1 MAHAT
6 GTTAL
11 ARAPLAADGAVAVR
25 HESTTVVPLERLRS
39 DPLETIG
46 LFGLPTIATPILA
59 SLVTGDPLLLVGAHG
74 TAKTALAEAL
84 ADALG
89 MRFRAYDA
97 SKALFEDIIG
107 FPNPRDL
114 GEGKLGYVPTEI
126 SIWGVEFVLVDE
138 LSRAAPAMQNKW
150 LEVVRSRRVMGQAVE
165 SLKMVFG
172 AMNPPGYLG
181 ARTLDAALVGR
192 FAYIVTMP
200 TVKDMTARQVD
211 AVIRTVTAA
220 DAPGCKEVW
229 TRGADSADAGSGIQQ
244 IVRESRAALPDV
256 LEENGQPLVDYVRSF
271 QALLRAQKIDLD
283 GRRLS
288 LMYRALAAGM
298 AVDRVRG
305 KEVADEEA
313 LFDCVRHLLPGPAL
327 DEAVPS
333 TVLYPVHLAA
343 WEQSFT
349 GEVGAQGNQSQAA
362 CSVFTQTSLDRM
374 VEQYERAV
382 EDLSEE
388 DHHEVVSRVVRPLG
402 EEAGVSARRW
412 GESVPALRRLVGV
425 AARHHAHMP
434 LDVVSRIFDSWR
446 AVSGLYSSD
455 WDEVADL
462 AEEVDKDPRA
472 FSGDM
477 DWLAS
482 RAAIELARARV
493 GDSDDRADLDVAA
506 KRRAEVSEGLAGKQ
520 GRPS

>member
-6 GTTAL
+6 STAAL
-11 ARAPLAADGAVAVR
+11 VRSPHSAAEPAEVG
-25 HESTTVVPLERLRS
+25 S
-39 DPLETIG
+39 DPDTPVFHEHLQRDPLKAVG
-46 LFGLPTIATPILA
+46 LYGMESIATPVLA

-84 ADALG
+84 AEALG

-107 FPNPRDL
+107 FPNPRQL

-126 SIWGVEFVLVDE
+126 SIWGIEFVLVDE

-150 LEVVRSRRVMGQAVE
+150 LEVVRSRRVMGQAVT

-181 ARTLDAALVGR
+181 ARTLDPALVGR

-200 TVKDMTARQVD
+200 TVKDMTAQQVD
-211 AVIRTVTAA
+211 AVIRTVTSS
-220 DAPGCKEVW
+220 DAPGCKDVW
-229 TRGADSADAGSGIQQ
+229 PGAVDLAEAGEGIAR
-244 IVRESRAALPDV
+244 IVEESRRALRNLVED
-256 LEENGQPLVDYVRSF
+256 LGQLLVDYVRAF

-298 AVDRVRG
+298 AVDAVRG
-305 KEVADEEA
+305 REVPGEGA

-333 TVLYPVHLAA
+333 TVLYPIHLAA
-343 WEQSFT
+343 WEQSFKREGGAMGT
-349 GEVGAQGNQSQAA
+349 GCQAA
-362 CSVFTQTSLDRM
+362 CSVFTQTSMERM
-374 VEQYERAV
+374 VEQYEATL
-382 EDLSEE
+382 EELGEE

-402 EEAGVSARRW
+402 EEAGVKARRW
-412 GESVPALRRLVGV
+412 GESVPALRSLVGV
-425 AARHHAHMP
+425 AARHHARMP

-446 AVSGLYSSD
+446 AVSGLHSSN

-462 AEEVDKDPRA
+462 AEEVAKDPRA
-472 FSGDM
+472 FSGDL

-482 RAAIELARARV
+482 RAAIELARDRV
-493 GDSDDRADLDVAA
+493 GDPDDSPDMDVAA
-506 KRRAEVSEGLAGKQ
+506 RKRSEVGEGLVGAH
-520 GRPS
+520 GRRS

>member
-1 MAHAT
+1 MFEDTAT
-6 GTTAL
+6 
-11 ARAPLAADGAVAVR
+11 APVAVAPV
-25 HESTTVVPLERLRS
+25 SQSLSERIRR
-39 DPLETIG
+39 DPLEAVG
-46 LFGLPTIATPILA
+46 LYGMETIATPVLA

-74 TAKTALAEAL
+74 TAKTAMAEAL
-84 ADALG
+84 ADALA

-181 ARTLDAALVGR
+181 ARTLDPALVGR

-200 TVKDMTARQVD
+200 TVKDMTAQQVD

-229 TRGADSADAGSGIQQ
+229 NGQGDRIEAGEGIAR
-244 IVRESRAALPDV
+244 VVEESRVV
-256 LEENGQPLVDYVRSF
+256 LGEVVEEYGPPLVDYVRSF

-305 KEVADEEA
+305 KDVPDEGA

-343 WEQSFT
+343 WEQSFA
-349 GEVGAQGNQSQAA
+349 GEEGAKGAGSQAA
-362 CSVFTQTSLDRM
+362 CSVFAQTSLEQM
-374 VEQYERAV
+374 VEQYEDALG
-382 EDLSEE
+382 DLGEE

-402 EEAGVSARRW
+402 EEAGVSAPRG
-412 GESVPALRRLVGV
+412 GESVPALRRLVEV
-425 AARHHAHMP
+425 AARHHARMP

-446 AVSGLYSSD
+446 AVSGLHSSD

-462 AEEVDKDPRA
+462 AQEVAKDPRA
-472 FSGDM
+472 FSGDL

-482 RAAIELARARV
+482 RAAIELSRDRV
-493 GDSDDRADLDVAA
+493 GDVDDRADVDMAG
-506 KRRAEVSEGLAGKQ
+506 KKRAEVSEGLTGKE